1 MKNKLLSI
9 GLSVIL
15 AICSVGI
22 TGCGKTKKDEKISKV
37 YENYVAL
44 PNEISSVAA
53 FTTDKDNIYILGT
66 DADKKYVGIYK
77 TSDLGSNWEK
87 IDKGNAQVSSRID
100 EAVIKPNGES
110 YILTEKDLE
119 DDSDEESGKILNKII
134 EGKEQLVTDKSVDQ
148 LKNIDNKV
156 FFMEDGNLISED
168 GKKILN
174 AEGDFSGNIDAVTIA
189 NGKFYIAQ
197 EGSIRAFNEKT
208 HKEETDNKF
217 VKKLN
222 KVIGDGGVNIG
233 LTSDANG
240 KIKLLTQSSVYNFS
254 QSKMES
260 KKKLVGATINSR
272 TTMIEDSKPFEDGLL
287 VQTSN
292 EKTDKLV
299 YISNKKIMKKNNI
312 KVYSLYQNMYLNNVV
327 REYASKNPG
336 TSVEL
341 EIGITEDDENTT
353 PSDAIKKLNTE
364 LLSGNG
370 PDVILVDGLPVKK
383 MKKNGTLED
392 LTNLKSEIESKYKVF
407 NNIVDEDSKE
417 AYEIPTHFSF
427 AVQAGSE
434 KFSKADSINKIYN
447 QFDKMSKKSKPA
459 YITKTYCEIMKQVYK
474 YYLSS
479 NIENG
484 NLKESEI
491 HDYFKLANKLINIKK
506 KTGAEDGEL
515 TFDMRAMKGTVYQ
528 ETGCYKVN
536 KGKVQASIEA
546 IVASGGAVELQ
557 KLDENSK
564 FTYNVIEENKYM
576 PLYRMA
582 VNKKSKNKKGAKDFI
597 IEAINKTN
605 QESDTLEGFPVNLD
619 ALDTYYSAS
628 TYVYDGEE
636 QLPPLTT
643 EQQAKY
649 TEVMKNLKKPVT
661 VDSSMED
668 IVYEQVNQLN
678 AGKVTI
684 DEATKNVMQKVK
696 LYQKES

>member
-174 AEGDFSGNIDAVTIA
+174 TEGDFSENIDAVTIA

-272 TTMIEDSKPFEDGLL
+272 TTIIEDSKPFEDGLL

-370 PDVILVDGLPVKK
+370 PDVILVDGLPVQK

-447 QFDKMSKKSKPA
+447 QFDKMSKKSKP
-459 YITKTYCEIMKQVYK
+459 
-474 YYLSS
+474 
-479 NIENG
+479 
-484 NLKESEI
+484 
-491 HDYFKLANKLINIKK
+491 
-506 KTGAEDGEL
+506 GAEDGEL

-649 TEVMKNLKKPVT
+649 TEVMKNLKKPVI